1 MTIKE
6 LSKVM
11 AEDTTFTVLIGPE
24 QEIVIGKEDKAL
36 MELLGNVEIDHAMV
50 NTANRLCIF
59 AAVDLRRKT
68 A

>member
-24 QEIVIGKEDKAL
+24 QEIVIGKEDKTL

-50 NTANRLCIF
+50 NAADRLCIF
-59 AAVDLRRKT
+59 AAVDLRRET